1 LKTIIRT
8 VVVAPIL
15 AVRTGLRALL
25 SYRGGPEEALLDSLI
40 EVVDE
45 ASTLAD
51 LDGLPPETDVLVASS
66 DAFSSKEL
74 VRLLHDRPGQIG
86 LLLLAPDAAAL
97 QSVLGAPLR
106 SWGLLPLEATA
117 EELVATVVA
126 IHEGL
131 VVGTPLLLG
140 AALNR
145 TWDAE
150 GEVSQASFE
159 PLTERETEVLQL
171 LAQGLANKQ
180 IAVAL
185 GISEHTVKFH
195 VSSLYGKLGATNRT
209 EAVRLGIQSGLI
221 LL

>member
-1 LKTIIRT
+1 MMIRA

-15 AVRTGLRALL
+15 AVRTGLRTLL
-25 SYRGGPEEALLDSLI
+25 SYRGGLERALPDSII

-45 ASTLAD
+45 AGTLAD
-51 LDGLPPETDVLVASS
+51 LDSLPPEADVLVVSS

-74 VRLLHDRPGQIG
+74 ARLLNDRPGQVG

-97 QSVLGAPLR
+97 QSVLGARLR

-131 VVGTPLLLG
+131 VVGTPTLLG

-145 TWDAE
+145 AWDAE
-150 GEVSQASFE
+150 SEVSQASFE
-159 PLTERETEVLQL
+159 PLTEREAEVLQL

>member
-1 LKTIIRT
+1 MMIRA

-15 AVRTGLRALL
+15 AVRTGLRTLL
-25 SYRGGPEEALLDSLI
+25 SYRGGLERALPDSII

-45 ASTLAD
+45 AGTLAD
-51 LDGLPPETDVLVASS
+51 LDSLPPEADVLVVSS

-74 VRLLHDRPGQIG
+74 ARLLHDRPGQIG
-86 LLLLAPDAAAL
+86 LLLLAPEGAAL
-97 QSVLGAPLR
+97 QSVLDAPLR
-106 SWGLLPLEATA
+106 SWGLLPLDATA
-117 EELVATVVA
+117 EELVAAVVA

-131 VVGTPLLLG
+131 IVGAPLLLG
-140 AALNR
+140 PAMNR

-150 GEVSQASFE
+150 GGVSQMSFE
-159 PLTERETEVLQL
+159 PLTEREAEVLQL

-195 VSSLYGKLGATNRT
+195 VSSLYSKLGATNRT
-209 EAVRLGIQSGLI
+209 EAVRLGIQSGLV

>member
-1 LKTIIRT
+1 MIRT

-25 SYRGGPEEALLDSLI
+25 SSRGALDDMAPSSSI
-40 EVVDE
+40 EVADE
-45 ASTLAD
+45 ATTLAD
-51 LDGLPPETDVLVASS
+51 LDSLPPGVDVLVVSS
-66 DAFSSKEL
+66 DAFSPKEL
-74 VRLLHDRPGQIG
+74 ERLLRDRPGQVG
-86 LLLLAPDAAAL
+86 LLLLTSDSAGL
-97 QSVLGAPLR
+97 QSLLNAPLR
-106 SWGLLPLEATA
+106 SWGILSLDATA
-117 EELVATVVA
+117 EELAATILS

-131 VVGTPLLLG
+131 IVGAPALLSSALDRRWEAEV
-140 AALNR
+140 AA
-145 TWDAE
+145 
-150 GEVSQASFE
+150 SQVSFE

-195 VSSLYGKLGATNRT
+195 VSSLYSKLGATNRT
-209 EAVRLGIQSGLI
+209 EAVRLGIQSGLV

>member
-1 LKTIIRT
+1 MMIRA

-25 SYRGGPEEALLDSLI
+25 SYQGALDDMAPSSSVEVAEEAT
-40 EVVDE
+40 
-45 ASTLAD
+45 TLAE
-51 LDGLPPETDVLVASS
+51 LDNLQPEVDVLVVSS
-66 DAFSSKEL
+66 DAFSPKEL
-74 VRLLHDRPGQIG
+74 ERLLRDRPGQVG
-86 LLLLAPDAAAL
+86 LLLLASDSVGL
-97 QSVLGAPLR
+97 QSLLDAPLR
-106 SWGLLPLEATA
+106 SWGILSLDATA
-117 EELVATVVA
+117 EELAATILA

-131 VVGTPLLLG
+131 IVGAPALLDPALSRAWNPEDG
-140 AALNR
+140 A
-145 TWDAE
+145 
-150 GEVSQASFE
+150 SQVSFE

-195 VSSLYGKLGATNRT
+195 VSSLYSKLGATNRT
-209 EAVRLGIQSGLI
+209 EAVRLGIQSGLV

>member
-1 LKTIIRT
+1 MTIRT
-8 VVVAPIL
+8 VLVAPIL
-15 AVRTGLRALL
+15 AVRAGLRALL
-25 SYRGGPEEALLDSLI
+25 SYQERAEEALPGPLI
-40 EVVDE
+40 EVIDE
-45 ASTLAD
+45 ATTLAD
-51 LDGLPPETDVLVASS
+51 LDNLPPEADVLVVSS

-74 VRLLHDRPGQIG
+74 ARLLNDQPGQIG
-86 LLLLAPDAAAL
+86 LLLLATGAVAL

-106 SWGLLPLEATA
+106 SWGLLPMEASA
-117 EELVATVVA
+117 DEMVAAVVA

-131 VVGTPLLLG
+131 LVGAPLLLG
-140 AALNR
+140 PALNQ
-145 TWDAE
+145 TWDTE
-150 GEVSQASFE
+150 SEVSQASFE
-159 PLTERETEVLQL
+159 PLTEREAEVLQL

-195 VSSLYGKLGATNRT
+195 VSSLYSKLGATNRT

>member
-1 LKTIIRT
+1 MMIRT

-25 SYRGGPEEALLDSLI
+25 SSRGGLEEALPDSLI
-40 EVVDE
+40 EVADE

-51 LDGLPPETDVLVASS
+51 LDSLPPEADVLVVSS

-74 VRLLHDRPGQIG
+74 ARLLHDRPGQLG

-97 QSVLGAPLR
+97 QSVLDAPLR

-140 AALNR
+140 PALNR

-150 GEVSQASFE
+150 GEISQASFE
-159 PLTERETEVLQL
+159 PLTEREAEVLQL

-195 VSSLYGKLGATNRT
+195 VSSLYGKLRATNRT
-209 EAVRLGIQSGLI
+209 EAVRLGIQSGLV